1 MIEYCLVFQTRQ
13 TTKASDAALAQMG
26 CLAGVALGRP
36 LCRGSDWYI
45 SSDARFPAGLISSI
59 LSKLSVCI
67 AACTVGAS
75 PPYRAPWLHTLG
87 VIADADLRHAR
98 PCSVIWIGQRN
109 LVLACAIKLV

>member
-1 MIEYCLVFQTRQ
+1 MVHKQRCPLSRRLDILDPV
-13 TTKASDAALAQMG
+13 KAER
-26 CLAGVALGRP
+26 VH
-36 LCRGSDWYI
+36 CRLHRW
-45 SSDARFPAGLISSI
+45 RKP
-59 LSKLSVCI
+59 
-67 AACTVGAS
+67 